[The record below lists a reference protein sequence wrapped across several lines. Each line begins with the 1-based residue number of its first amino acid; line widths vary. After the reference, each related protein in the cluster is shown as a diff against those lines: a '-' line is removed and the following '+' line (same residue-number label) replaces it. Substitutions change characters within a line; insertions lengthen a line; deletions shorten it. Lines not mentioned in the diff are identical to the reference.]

1 MKELLLAVL
10 LLGVS
15 SSLLAAELT
24 AEQLQV
30 QAMIQEIKETPEGE
44 RYQKMNAF
52 KKHIRLMN
60 TEQKEAALAELG
72 EALQTQTQLQT
83 RTQERINEGN
93 GEGEQVHIRTQ
104 ERIQLQTAQEQLQ
117 LQNQMQNQNR
127 VGKMGIGTFGSKS
140 KK

>member
-1 MKELLLAVL
+1 MKEVLIAVL

-24 AEQLQV
+24 KEQLQV
-30 QAMIQEIKETPEGE
+30 KAMIQEIKQTPEGE

-52 KKHIRLMN
+52 KKQIRLMN
-60 TEQKEAALAELG
+60 ADQKKAALTQLD

-83 RTQERINEGN
+83 RTQERINEGS
-93 GEGEQVHIRTQ
+93 GEGKQERTRTQ
-104 ERIQLQTAQEQLQ
+104 ERIQLQTSQEQLQ

-127 VGKMGIGTFGSKS
+127 VGKMGTGSFGSKS

>member
-1 MKELLLAVL
+1 MKELLIAVL

-24 AEQLQV
+24 KEQLQV
-30 QAMIQEIKETPEGE
+30 QAMIQEIKQTPEGE

-52 KKHIRLMN
+52 KKQIRLMN
-60 TEQKEAALAELG
+60 PEQKEAALSELDT
-72 EALQTQTQLQT
+72 ALQTKTQLQT

-93 GEGEQVHIRTQ
+93 GEGEQTRTRTQ
-104 ERIQLQTAQEQLQ
+104 ERIQIQTSQEQLQ

-127 VGKMGIGTFGSKS
+127 VGKMGTGTFGSKS
-140 KK
+140 GK